1 MKEETKGKIAY
12 IVIFV
17 IVQILI
23 IAPYIIMGL
32 LSE

>member
-1 MKEETKGKIAY
+1 MKDETKGQIAY
-12 IVIFV
+12 IVLFV

-32 LSE
+32 LNK

>member
-1 MKEETKGKIAY
+1 MKEETIGKIAY